1 MCNIL
6 DHRKIKMIRKCPEG
20 NTLVLLWLLMLAE
33 AGKCNRGGYLM
44 VSDSLPYS
52 AETLSMVTD
61 INLPTVQL
69 GLTTFAGLDMI
80 DHQDGVIFILNWGR
94 YQSEEKLEVRRERD
108 RERKQ
113 RQRQKEREKILALP
127 VMSRDS
133 HGGMSRDVTL
143 ENREEKNRE
152 EQTTAESIRALLSGT
167 PLYEISGQ
175 DLECLINRH
184 GHHHLL
190 KFADVSA
197 ETWRRNRKVIQNPG
211 GYLQVICDEK
221 RLPSWYEPQDV
232 RKAKQSLT
240 AERKRSDIRAEEEMI
255 ATEMSEARAKEEFWL
270 AIPEDERE
278 KIRLSITEFS
288 LLEIT
293 QPEIVET
300 IAKSKAWK
308 NRTQM
313 AMNA

>member
-1 MCNIL
+1 
-6 DHRKIKMIRKCPEG
+6 
-20 NTLVLLWLLMLAE
+20 
-33 AGKCNRGGYLM
+33 M

-94 YQSEEKLEVRRERD
+94 YQSEEKLELRRERD

-113 RQRQKEREKILALP
+113 RQRQKEREKLLALP
-127 VMSRDS
+127 IMSRDG

-143 ENREEKNRE
+143 ENREEKKRE
-152 EQTTAESIRALLSGT
+152 EQTIEESIRALLSGT
-167 PLYEISGQ
+167 PLNEISDR
-175 DLECLINRH
+175 DLDCLVKRH

-197 ETWRRNRKVIQNPG
+197 ETWRRNRKMIKNPG
-211 GYLQVICDEK
+211 GYLQAICDEK
-221 RLPSWYEPQDV
+221 RVPDWYESQDV
-232 RKAKQSLT
+232 RNAKQILT
-240 AERKRSDIRAEEEMI
+240 EVRNRSIIRAEKEMI
-255 ATEMSEARAKEEFWL
+255 ASEMNEARAKEEFWL

-293 QPEIVET
+293 QPEIVEA

-313 AMNA
+313 AMNV